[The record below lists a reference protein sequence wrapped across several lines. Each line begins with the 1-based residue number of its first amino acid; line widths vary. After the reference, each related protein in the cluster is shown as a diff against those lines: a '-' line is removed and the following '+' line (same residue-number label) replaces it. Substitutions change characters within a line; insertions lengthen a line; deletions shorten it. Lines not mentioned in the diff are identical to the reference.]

1 VPDLP
6 QSLDACRQAAAYYP
20 SADLLTEKQ
29 ATKREFLQR
38 AGHYSVITVYAH
50 ARSDTVQKEPLLF
63 LADSVIRLSEL
74 PLLQRP
80 AAQLIVLSACQTNAG
95 RNAEGEGIYSLA
107 RGFAAAGIP
116 AVAATLW
123 QADEQSIYT
132 ITAAFHKKLAQGM
145 PKDQALRESKLEFI
159 RTGDRSRSLPYYWA
173 NMILV
178 GNPRPL
184 VLSPAHRFHWWWLA
198 DLALILAAFFLFRAK
213 ALR

>member
-1 VPDLP
+1 M
-6 QSLDACRQAAAYYP
+6 
-20 SADLLTEKQ
+20 LTESR
-29 ATKREFLQR
+29 ATKREFLQK

-50 ARSDTVQKEPLLF
+50 ARSDTVEKEPLLF

-116 AVAATLW
+116 SVAATLW

-132 ITAAFHKKLAQGM
+132 ITAAFHKRLAQGM
-145 PKDQALRESKLEFI
+145 DKDQALRDSKLEFI
-159 RTGDRSRSLPYYWA
+159 RTTSRLHSLPYFWA
-173 NMILV
+173 NMILL
-178 GNPRPL
+178 GNPEPL
-184 VLSPAHRFHWWWLA
+184 TLSRSHRFAWWWLA
-198 DLALILAAFFLFRAK
+198 DLALLIAFFLLFRAQ
-213 ALR
+213 ALRR